1 MKHTLDQHL
10 HKLGH
15 PSVDAHWQESYMYI
29 MLTVGTTKPYV
40 YAPLPFESIT
50 FLPFTH
56 LSLPQCLSDFV
67 VRFGGCLT
75 YAV

>member
-50 FLPFTH
+50 FLALTH
-56 LSLPQCLSDFV
+56 LPLPLHLFDSA
-67 VRFGGCLT
+67 VRSGS
-75 YAV
+75 